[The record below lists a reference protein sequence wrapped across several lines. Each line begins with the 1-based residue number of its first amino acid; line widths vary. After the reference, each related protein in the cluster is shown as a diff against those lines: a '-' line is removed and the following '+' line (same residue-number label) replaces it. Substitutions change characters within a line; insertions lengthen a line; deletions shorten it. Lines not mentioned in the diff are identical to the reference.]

1 MKKTQKH
8 VIVIKKID
16 EKLNKKTEILA
27 VSKKEALDY
36 IDLIKDDEVTI
47 TIFDDEEK
55 IVFSKVKSKNPKYH
69 FGFSE
74 HNGHGHEHGDEH
86 EHHYNHNN
94 HGHQHH
100 HHHED
105 DDDSYA

>member
-8 VIVIKKID
+8 VIVIKKIED
-16 EKLNKKTEILA
+16 KLGEKTEVLA
-27 VSKKEALDY
+27 VSKKDALDY
-36 IDLIKDDEVTI
+36 IDLIKDEEVTI

-69 FGFSE
+69 FDF
-74 HNGHGHEHGDEH
+74 NEH

-105 DDDSYA
+105 EDDDDSYA